1 MSVPVLYHPAYK
13 TYTFGPEH
21 PFSPRRLEMLTALL
35 EALGYPVGA
44 SSLQPATRED
54 ILMVHAERLVRRV
67 EGCSV
72 GEVAA
77 DAEHYGLGT
86 ADTPIFPG
94 MDEATRWLVGGTL
107 EAARMILRGEA
118 QEVLQLG
125 GGLHHAQYDRSSG
138 FCVYNDL
145 SVAIRHL
152 TRSGLRVAYLDID
165 VHHGDGVQ
173 WIHYD
178 EAEVLTL
185 SFHESGRYLFPGTGA
200 IHEIGKGAGLGRKL
214 NVPLEPFTQDESY
227 LEVFEAVLEPAL
239 AWFRPDVMVIQCG
252 ADAHFLDPLA
262 DLVLSTQAYQKLFL
276 RMREYV
282 REFSGGKAVYT
293 LGGGYSLDATTRIWA
308 MLYLL
313 LQGHPLPDRL
323 PEAWR
328 QHWEGQLH
336 RALTPTLHDALDAV
350 PEIPRRPEIVRHNWG
365 QVVRLLELVKPYW
378 T

>member
-1 MSVPVLYHPAYK
+1 MTVPVVYHPSYQ

-21 PFSPRRLEMLTALL
+21 PFSPRRLEMLTSLL
-35 EALGYPVGA
+35 EALGHPVPTYD
-44 SSLQPATRED
+44 LKPATREE

-67 EGCSV
+67 EGCSA
-72 GEVAA
+72 GEIAA
-77 DAEHYGLGT
+77 DVEHYGLGT
-86 ADTPIFPG
+86 GDTPIFPG
-94 MDEATRWLVGGTL
+94 MDEAARWLVGGTL

-118 QEVLQLG
+118 REVLQLG

-227 LEVFEAVLEPAL
+227 LEGFEAVLEGAL

-262 DLVLSTQAYQKLFL
+262 DLMLSTRAYQKLFPL
-276 RMREYV
+276 IRQYV
-282 REFSGGKAVYT
+282 REYAGGRAIYT

-313 LQGHPLPDRL
+313 LQGHPLPERL

-328 QHWEGQLH
+328 HYWEGQLH
-336 RALTPTLHDALDAV
+336 QALTPTLHDAPDAQ
-350 PEIPRRPEIVRHNWG
+350 PKIPRRPEIVRHNR
-365 QVVRLLELVKPYW
+365 QIVRRLLETVQPYW
-378 T
+378 K